1 MSESG
6 IFQVLYSKRRVLWVA
21 KGRSSMHSLRKGVEI
36 GRYAS
41 IAYWRNIEGHR
52 IARVW
57 W

>member
-1 MSESG
+1 M
-6 IFQVLYSKRRVLWVA
+6 LYSKRRVLWVA

-41 IAYWRNIEGHR
+41 IAYWRNIEGYR